1 MNSLFDIVCNTKEY
15 FINDNN
21 ENNKKKGLLFINE
34 FKKQK
39 LEKRIKISE
48 NIKLKYNDRIPIII
62 DSINFNLEKHKY
74 IVPKDMIIGNFIQM
88 IKTKI
93 SLLPEQSI
101 FLLCNNRL
109 LNGSDLIN
117 VIYEKYKDEDNFLYI
132 VISLENVFGN
142 K

>member
-1 MNSLFDIVCNTKEY
+1 MNSLLDIL
-15 FINDNN
+15 
-21 ENNKKKGLLFINE
+21 NNKKKNNELLFIKE

-48 NIKLKYNDRIPIII
+48 NIKLKYNDRVPIII
-62 DSINFNLEKHKY
+62 DSINFKLDKHKY

-109 LNGSDLIN
+109 LNGSDIIN
-117 VIYEKYKDEDNFLYI
+117 IIYDKYKEEDNFLYI
-132 VISLENVFGN
+132 IISLENVFGN
-142 K
+142 

>member
-1 MNSLFDIVCNTKEY
+1 MNSLLNFVNTNKE
-15 FINDNN
+15 FINDS
-21 ENNKKKGLLFINE
+21 NNKKNELLFINE

-48 NIKLKYNDRIPIII
+48 NIKLKYNDRIPVII
-62 DSINFNLEKHKY
+62 DSVNFKLDKHKY
-74 IVPKDMIIGNFIQM
+74 IVPKDMIMGNFIQM

-101 FLLCNNRL
+101 FLLCKNRL
-109 LNGSDLIN
+109 LNGSEFIN
-117 VIYEKYKDEDNFLYI
+117 IIYEKYKDDDNFLYI
-132 VISLENVFGN
+132 IISLENVFGN

>member
-1 MNSLFDIVCNTKEY
+1 MNSLLDIL
-15 FINDNN
+15 
-21 ENNKKKGLLFINE
+21 NNKKKNNELLFIKE

-48 NIKLKYNDRIPIII
+48 NIKLKYNDRVPIII
-62 DSINFNLEKHKY
+62 DSINFKLDKHKY

-109 LNGSDLIN
+109 LNGSDIIN
-117 VIYEKYKDEDNFLYI
+117 IIYEKYKEEDNFLYI
-132 VISLENVFGN
+132 IISLENVFGN
-142 K
+142 